1 MKKTLLI
8 LGFFTASLSMAQDC
22 SELFISEYV
31 EGTGNDK
38 ALELY
43 NPTGMPISL
52 TGYTIERYSNGNAT
66 STAGGVLQLS
76 GTIAPHSAFVIV
88 NGQTTSS
95 STSPACTPALQAMA
109 DQLDG
114 IYPAPTYM
122 NGNDAI
128 GLLKNGVKVD
138 IFGKIGDAS
147 MSTGDGWSDAFPYDG
162 SAGAIWTENHTLVR
176 KSSVKKGV
184 TVNPDPFIVTT
195 EWDSLP
201 KDTWTGLGQHVC
213 DCPLGL
219 NEMNT
224 AISFVIY
231 PNPATAGMIHAIA
244 GEKIESI
251 EIVDLTGKVQSSNQL
266 SLPTTH
272 GEFDASML
280 SKGMYLIRLNY
291 TNGQFSQANLV
302 IQ

>member
-1 MKKTLLI
+1 MKRTLLV
-8 LGFFTASLSMAQDC
+8 LGFFTASISMAQDC

-31 EGTGNDK
+31 EGSGNDK
-38 ALELY
+38 AIELY

-52 TGYTIERYSNGNAT
+52 AGYRIERYSNGSST

-76 GTIAPHSAFVIV
+76 GTIAPHSAFVIA
-88 NGQTTSS
+88 NGQTNSTTS
-95 STSPACTPALQAMA
+95 SPACSPALQALA

-114 IYPAPTYM
+114 VYPAPTYM

-128 GLLKNGVKVD
+128 GLLKNGVKID
-138 IFGKIGDAS
+138 IFGKIGDAT
-147 MSTGDGWSDAFPYDG
+147 MVTADGWSDAFPYDG
-162 SAGAIWTENHTLVR
+162 SAGTVWTENHTLVR

-184 TVNPDPFIVTT
+184 TVNPDPFIVTA

-201 KDTWTGLGQHVC
+201 QNTWSGLGQHVC

-224 AISFVIY
+224 TISFVVY
-231 PNPATAGMIHAIA
+231 PNPSQAGLINVSSSEMIA
-244 GEKIESI
+244 SI
-251 EIVDLTGKVQSSNQL
+251 EVVDVLGRTKNRENL
-266 SLPTTH
+266 SELVTETVLD
-272 GEFDASML
+272 GSALE
-280 SKGMYLIRLNY
+280 KGMYVIRLTY
-291 TNGQFSQANLV
+291 ANGQFSQTNLI

>member
-1 MKKTLLI
+1 MKKTLLV
-8 LGFFTASLSMAQDC
+8 LGFFTASMSMAQDC

-31 EGTGNDK
+31 EGSGNDK

-52 TGYTIERYSNGNAT
+52 AGYTIERYSNGSST

-76 GTIAPHSAFVIV
+76 GTIAPHSAFVIA
-88 NGQTTSS
+88 NGQTN
-95 STSPACTPALQAMA
+95 STASSPACSPALQALA

-114 IYPAPTYM
+114 VYPAPTYM

-138 IFGKIGDAS
+138 IFGKIGDAAMVTAS
-147 MSTGDGWSDAFPYDG
+147 GWSDAFPYDG
-162 SAGAIWTENHTLVR
+162 SAGTVWTENHTLVR

-184 TVNPDPFIVTT
+184 TVSPDPFIVTT

-201 KDTWTGLGQHVC
+201 QNTWTGLGQHVC

-219 NEMNT
+219 NEMNAT
-224 AISFVIY
+224 ISFVVY
-231 PNPATAGMIHAIA
+231 PNPSQAGLINVSSSEMIA
-244 GEKIESI
+244 SI
-251 EIVDLTGKVQSSNQL
+251 EVVDMLGRTKNSENL
-266 SLPTTH
+266 SELVTETVLD
-272 GEFDASML
+272 GSALD
-280 SKGMYLIRLNY
+280 KGMYVIRLTY
-291 TNGQFSQANLV
+291 ANGQFSQTNLI